1 MKYEIR
7 STVENGNLK
16 RNRNSLIEAIKS
28 FEGKQVVVTIE
39 KAKKKRSNPQN
50 AYYWGVLIGITIE
63 AIKNEWGEIWNI
75 EKTHEFLKNKFL
87 YFERVNEV
95 TGEILKTPKSTTEN
109 TTTDQENYHAE
120 IRNFLKEWFNVDAPL
135 PNEDLYLDFNK

>member
-7 STVENGNLK
+7 SNVENGILK
-16 RNRNSLIEAIKS
+16 RNRNLLIDAIKS
-28 FEGKQVVVTIE
+28 FEGQNVIVTIE

-63 AIKNEWGEIWNI
+63 AIKNEWGEIWSI
-75 EKTHEFLKNKFL
+75 EKTHEFLKTKFL
-87 YFERVNEV
+87 FFERVNESS
-95 TGEILKTPKSTTEN
+95 GEILKIPKSTTEN
-109 TTTDQENYHAE
+109 TTTDQENYHTE

-135 PNEDLYLDFNK
+135 PNDEIKLEL